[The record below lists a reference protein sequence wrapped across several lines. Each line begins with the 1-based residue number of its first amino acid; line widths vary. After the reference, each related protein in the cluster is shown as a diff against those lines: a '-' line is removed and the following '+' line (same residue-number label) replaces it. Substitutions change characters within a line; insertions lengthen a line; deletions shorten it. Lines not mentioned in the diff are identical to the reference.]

1 MTIYPV
7 EKMRPA
13 VIQTYNWVELS
24 RSRRGPRT
32 EVAAPMSGRAELLP
46 QHGTAWLLAIGQRL
60 RAEYAALEE
69 PVPKRLAAL
78 VASA

>member
-7 EKMRPA
+7 EFYRRSEQKWAR
-13 VIQTYNWVELS
+13 WVELS

-69 PVPKRLAAL
+69 PVPERLAAL